1 MNQYSNKCSAII
13 ADDEENLCSHL
24 VSLLQKLWPELQI
37 TGVAHSGPDALSLI
51 KQDEPDIAFLDIKM
65 PVMNGINVAMRAQG
79 LCHIV
84 FITAYDEFA
93 IQAFEQDAIDYVLKP
108 VTEERLSKTIR
119 KLKAGLSLNEQSQPS
134 WNQLLAQ
141 LSSSIQNTEQG
152 RYLQWIRAGMADKT
166 ILVPVDEVIFFKA
179 SDKYT
184 SVVTDDGEY
193 LIRKSV
199 KELIDKLDPNQFWQ
213 INRGIIVN
221 VKRIASTKREIN
233 GRCEV
238 YLKDNSEVL
247 IASRKYS
254 HLFKQM

>member
-1 MNQYSNKCSAII
+1 MNRYSAII

-24 VSLLQKLWPELQI
+24 ESLLRKLWSELQI
-37 TGVAHSGPDALSLI
+37 IGIAHSGPEALSLI

-65 PVMNGINVAMRAQG
+65 PALNGINVAMRAQG

-93 IQAFEQDAIDYVLKP
+93 IQAFEHDAIDYVLKP
-108 VTEERLSKTIR
+108 VTEERLMKTIR
-119 KLKAGLSLNEQSQPS
+119 KLKDGLSLREQSQPN
-134 WNQLLAQ
+134 WTQLLAK
-141 LSSSIQNTEQG
+141 LSSNIQSPDQMG
-152 RYLQWIRAGMADKT
+152 YLQWIRAGKGDKT

-184 SVVTDDGEY
+184 SVVTRDGEY
-193 LIRKSV
+193 LIRKSI
-199 KELIDKLDPNQFWQ
+199 KELIAELDVNQFWQ
-213 INRGIIVN
+213 INRGTIVN
-221 VKRIASTKREIN
+221 VNGIASTKRELN

-238 YLKDNSEVL
+238 HLKDNDEVL